1 MVIVFWAGV
10 LPMQA
15 VTPSRRQSLYDSAY
29 PQSTHNETV
38 QALSEQIFSLR
49 VHVKCIEVSKKCQ
62 RAYY

>member
-1 MVIVFWAGV
+1 
-10 LPMQA
+10 MQA